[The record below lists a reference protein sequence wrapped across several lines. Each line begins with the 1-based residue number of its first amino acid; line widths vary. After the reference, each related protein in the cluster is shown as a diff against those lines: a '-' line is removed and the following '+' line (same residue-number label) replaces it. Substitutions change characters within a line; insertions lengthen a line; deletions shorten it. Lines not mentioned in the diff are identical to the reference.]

1 MMAHPFVCPQCNRRL
16 PNPKAIKCPSCGA
29 SLTRAAAKQ
38 DDEGIQLMEDAA
50 SPSAPA
56 ARPKGRRKKGKKKQK
71 AITRR
76 SLVIASLSIGGVLL
90 FVALLVGGLVL
101 RIRTKG
107 AGGGRDL
114 LGGATA
120 VIDELPDPP
129 PAEDAPQNADEPEV
143 PKSASRLAW
152 TGKPDPAVKPVD
164 YSNAVGAATPEQSIL
179 LAALG
184 GPYVVGVPIV
194 SDPKQWIK
202 NVKTGDPAKPWKVVP
217 LAGTPSPVV
226 DIRTGK
232 EVGTFPAACKLTR
245 ACRLSS
251 DGQYLAGWQLER
263 DPMKKINRD
272 VLAVWKRGD
281 EQPVL
286 RWPVPGPVFWMEFIG
301 PDRLALGLHGPAPRF
316 IVLKTSKAAPVV
328 SVPLPGEGFQT
339 TPGIPGPDTLPPFT
353 NAQYPCGAVSPGGT
367 YAALAGKGA
376 IVVFRTDDGRTVG
389 RLSTS
394 PEAHIKDYWALAF
407 DEAGTELRA
416 GYEAQSQLALRIWS
430 MTDGQIRHTGPFHVD
445 KVFAP
450 VVLSGPEPGTLI
462 LGQWV
467 VDLESGKPI
476 AEVPGGIQRW
486 AGRDHYLAQ
495 LPYGA
500 VNAKALEQATDYQI
514 MGGSFLTAFKRSEYR
529 TKAAA
534 FAAVRA
540 KGPVVRPQ
548 TSPFDRTKAV
558 VIRPQPGA
566 PWAVKASPSPP
577 LPADHALEV
586 WPEAFAAT
594 EAAVVKDGRSWV
606 RYDLKTG
613 KPIGQ
618 PIRLWPDNV
627 TDVSGAQGRLV
638 ALSLD
643 GQRLAVV
650 DPIDRARLDVWD
662 VSGKRL
668 LGLRPYSTDSVFWL
682 AWSSGGLL
690 LTACGDR
697 ITGWDAATGE
707 AVFEIEGGY
716 KSWTLAPGWTWLLA
730 TTPGGNLDF
739 FDAASG
745 LPLGRIPGPTTFSLA
760 PDGKTLV
767 CQPPTGPHIVYRIDV
782 WDLGTGKRARTPEVP
797 IGMVLGPWVGP
808 RCLLRSMDAQF
819 NTPARYLLYDLDV
832 HTHTYAFA
840 VAPPIDVR
848 NDSLGRAWMA
858 RPKPAGDGR
867 KNAPAGW
874 GPVQLPGTDG
884 FRRELAFGPGSTIR
898 VEIDVGNR
906 TYNQK
911 IARQTAE
918 LLQRRGLKIGRDGWL
933 LRTDYTVGEGS
944 RKYAHPSSRS
954 GKETISVAS
963 LTITWKLIAPD
974 GVEVWQGSDGGSFD
988 PFRSKYVKVGSRKSQ
1003 FAPGGGGF
1011 QQVELD
1017 YDGKDAQ
1024 SAQIEEI
1031 LEQTLLYRPS
1041 LPAGLPACIAK
1052 NGPDYEALPIKAS
1065 WNGGQKP

>member
-1 MMAHPFVCPQCNRRL
+1 MAHPFVCPQCNRRL
-16 PNPKAIKCPSCGA
+16 PNPKAIKCPSCSA
-29 SLTRAAAKQ
+29 SLARAAVKPEDEIIELLK
-38 DDEGIQLMEDAA
+38 DDA
-50 SPSAPA
+50 SPIEPA
-56 ARPKGRRKKGKKKQK
+56 ARPKGRRKKGKKKHK
-71 AITRR
+71 GVTRR
-76 SLVIASLSIGGVLL
+76 SLLVPSLAVGGVLL
-90 FVALLVGGLVL
+90 FVALLVGGLIL
-101 RIRTKG
+101 LFRSKG
-107 AGGGRDL
+107 PGGVRDL
-114 LGGATA
+114 LGGYA
-120 VIDELPDPP
+120 VIDELPDPTP
-129 PAEDAPQNADEPEV
+129 VEDAPQNAPEPEA
-143 PKSASRLAW
+143 PKSASLLAW

-164 YSNAVGAATPEQSIL
+164 YSNAVGAATPEQSVL

-184 GPYVVGVPIV
+184 GPYIVGVPIF
-194 SDPKQWIK
+194 SDPKQWVK
-202 NVKTGDPAKPWKVVP
+202 NVKTNDPAKPWKVVP
-217 LAGTPSPVV
+217 LVNTPFPVV

-251 DGQYLAGWQLER
+251 DGQYLASWQLEL

-272 VLAVWKRGD
+272 VLVVWKRGN

-316 IVLKTSKAAPVV
+316 IVLEASKDAPVV
-328 SVPLPGEGFQT
+328 SVPLPMDVFQT
-339 TPGIPGPDTLPPFT
+339 MPGLPGPDTLPPFT
-353 NAQYPCGAVSPGGT
+353 NAQYPCGAVSPGGR

-394 PEAHIKDYWALAF
+394 PEANIKDYWALAF

-416 GYEAQSQLALRIWS
+416 GYEAQSRLTLRIWS
-430 MTDGQIRHTGPFHVD
+430 MTDGQIRHTGPLPFD
-445 KVFAP
+445 SDRRFAP

-476 AEVPGGIQRW
+476 AKLPGGIQRW
-486 AGRDHYLAQ
+486 AGRDHFLTQ
-495 LPYGA
+495 LPQDA
-500 VNAKALEQATDYQI
+500 VSVKALEQIVDYQI
-514 MGGSFLTAFKRSEYR
+514 MGGSFLTPFKRSEYQKQA
-529 TKAAA
+529 TA
-534 FAAVRA
+534 FAATRS

-548 TSPFDRTKAV
+548 ASPYDRAKAV
-558 VIRPQPGA
+558 VIRPQPDA

-577 LPADHALEV
+577 LPADYTLEV
-586 WPEAFAAT
+586 WPDAFAAT

-613 KPIGQ
+613 KAIGQ

-627 TDVSGAQGRLV
+627 TDVGGAQGRLV

-650 DPIDRARLDVWD
+650 DLIDRARLDVWD

-668 LGLRPYSTDSVFWL
+668 IGLRPYSTDSVFWL

-690 LTACGDR
+690 LTAAGDR
-697 ITGWDAATGE
+697 ITGWDVATGK

-716 KSWTLAPGWTWLLA
+716 KSWTLAPGWSWLLA

-739 FDAASG
+739 FDAATG
-745 LPLGRIPGPTTFSLA
+745 KPLGRIPGPSTFSLA

-767 CQPPTGPHIVYRIDV
+767 RELPAGRNVASGIDV
-782 WDLGTGKRARTPEVP
+782 WDLETGKRTPTPEVP

-808 RCLLRSMDAQF
+808 RCLLRHMDAQF
-819 NTPARYLLYDLDV
+819 NLPARYLLYDLDM
-832 HTHTYAFA
+832 HTHTYAFDL
-840 VAPPIDVR
+840 VPPIDVR

-858 RPKPAGDGR
+858 RPKPAGGGP

-874 GPVQLPGTDG
+874 GPVQLPGKDG

-898 VEIDVGNR
+898 VEINVGNR
-906 TYNQK
+906 TYNPK

-918 LLQRRGLKIGRDGWL
+918 QLQRRGLKIGRDGWI
-933 LRTDYTVGEGS
+933 LRADHTVGTGS
-944 RKYAHPSSRS
+944 RKYAHPWS

-963 LTITWKLIAPD
+963 LNITWKLIAPD
-974 GVEVWQGSDGGSFD
+974 GTEVWQGSDGGSFN
-988 PFRSKYVKVGSRKSQ
+988 PFNSKYVKVGSRKSQ

-1031 LEQTLLYRPS
+1031 LEQTLIYRQT
-1041 LPAGLPACIAK
+1041 LPAGLPACVAR
-1052 NGPDYEALPIKAS
+1052 NGTGYEALPIKAS